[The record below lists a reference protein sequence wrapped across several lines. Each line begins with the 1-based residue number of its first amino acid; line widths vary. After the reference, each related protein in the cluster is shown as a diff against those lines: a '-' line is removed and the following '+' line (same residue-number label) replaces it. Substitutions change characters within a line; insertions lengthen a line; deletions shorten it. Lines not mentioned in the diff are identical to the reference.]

1 MRTSLNISACLFT
14 SIAALLLIPNKSIAE
29 KYQNDTYSMQI
40 NRDCE
45 EGMLTCHKVNY
56 HGLNKKT
63 NQEIRLVGSTH
74 HTICADG
81 VTPCRFIGY
90 VFKNGLYTYL
100 LIDKRLEIRLAGKI
114 IYSEKVKDMGH
125 R

>member
-1 MRTSLNISACLFT
+1 MKHIHRLLSLCLIG
-14 SIAALLLIPNKSIAE
+14 SLLMPIKSNAE
-29 KYQNDTYSMQI
+29 EYHNDTYIVKI

-56 HGLNKKT
+56 HGINNKT

-81 VTPCRFIGY
+81 ATPCRFIGY

-100 LIDKRLEIRLAGKI
+100 LIDKRLEIRLAGKT
-114 IYSEKVKDMGH
+114 IYSERVKDIGH
-125 R
+125 L

>member
-1 MRTSLNISACLFT
+1 
-14 SIAALLLIPNKSIAE
+14 
-29 KYQNDTYSMQI
+29 
-40 NRDCE
+40 
-45 EGMLTCHKVNY
+45 MLTCHKVHY
-56 HGLNKKT
+56 HGINKET

-100 LIDKRLEIRLAGKI
+100 LIDKRLEIRLAGKT
-114 IYSEKVKDMGH
+114 IYSEKVKDIEH
-125 R
+125 RLQRQ